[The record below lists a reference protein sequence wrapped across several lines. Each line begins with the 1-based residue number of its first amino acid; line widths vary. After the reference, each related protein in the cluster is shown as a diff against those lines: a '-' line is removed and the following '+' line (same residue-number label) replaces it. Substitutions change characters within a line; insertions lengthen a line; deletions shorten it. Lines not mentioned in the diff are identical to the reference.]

1 MKMSKDV
8 KDVVLE
14 IIELQLGEKP
24 ELKDKLEDDL
34 GMDGLDRIELVM
46 DIETKLNISMA
57 DEEWGK
63 WETVQNIVDYVEN
76 KVS

>member
-1 MKMSKDV
+1 MSKDV